1 MVWVGV
7 MYLKA
12 ESSTNKCIASFIS
25 LNSYFGQ
32 VTPKKDEDNMSL
44 KIQIQE
50 AKQRSL
56 RAEIGRPRQ
65 QGSESRLADQCH
77 GFFPLSLR

>member
-1 MVWVGV
+1 MVWAGV

-12 ESSTNKCIASFIS
+12 EPPTNKCIASFIS
-25 LNSYFGQ
+25 LHSYFGQ

-50 AKQRSL
+50 AKNDHLGRRLGGHDSKGP
-56 RAEIGRPRQ
+56 RAVWLTTATA
-65 QGSESRLADQCH
+65 SSR
-77 GFFPLSLR
+77 